1 MSAQGKR
8 YVGYI
13 VTFKYLLNDEQ
24 MAQVMGAVRAL
35 RLVSNVDPIEVRMSP
50 AEQDAPP
57 LTERE
62 ESSLGS
68 LPLEALRIG
77 GR

>member
-13 VTFKYLLNDEQ
+13 VTFKYILNEEQ
-24 MAQVMGAVRAL
+24 MSQVLEGVQRL
-35 RLVSNVDPIEVRMSP
+35 RLVSNVDPIEVKMAP
-50 AEQDAPP
+50 APEDPP

-62 ESSLGS
+62 GGLR
-68 LPLEALRIG
+68 LEDLRIPEMG
-77 GR
+77 